1 VDRSVNCAE
10 AENDQALAAV
20 NARAVG
26 AMKPG
31 VKAKKAEVRLPEE
44 VQGKACN
51 DCGRR
56 TTPRALAGSPGVPR
70 STSMG
75 ATNVRNPGL
84 RKDAIPDG
92 LSLVCSVS
100 GAAGFL
106 AERAMWARPRGEE
119 SGLFHSRVI
128 HI

>member
-1 VDRSVNCAE
+1 MDRFVNRAE

-31 VKAKKAEVRLPEE
+31 VKVKKAEVRSPEE

-70 STSMG
+70 STSLG

-106 AERAMWARPRGEE
+106 AERGCGQDLVARKAAYSIPG
-119 SGLFHSRVI
+119 
-128 HI
+128 